1 MKTPWLRSALPAGK
15 ILFFGLAFTTVS
27 EAAWLNRNLLGELL
41 ARAPVVP
48 GSQPTLDAAR
58 VEACLRS
65 ARDLDRL
72 AGSLDQLMIVIQ
84 DTASRVDYARS
95 LDDRPQLPRPDRT
108 ENQTR
113 AQHEGGIAERAELQR
128 LLDRDTK
135 DYRARLAS
143 FRDGIKAYERD
154 CTGSFRRDH
163 LEAAKARL
171 KMND

>member
-1 MKTPWLRSALPAGK
+1 MTTPWLRSVLTAGTT
-15 ILFFGLAFTTVS
+15 LFFVLAFATGS
-27 EAAWLNRNLLGELL
+27 EAAWVNRHLLREFL
-41 ARAPVVP
+41 ARPTVVP
-48 GSQPTLDAAR
+48 GGQPTLDAAR

-65 ARDLDRL
+65 ARDLDGL

-84 DTASRVDYARS
+84 DTTSRIEYAQHVEG
-95 LDDRPQLPRPDRT
+95 RPQLPLPDRT
-108 ENQTR
+108 EKQMR
-113 AQHEGGIAERAELQR
+113 AKHEGGVAERAQLEA

-163 LEAAKARL
+163 LDAAKARL

>member
-1 MKTPWLRSALPAGK
+1 MTTPWLRSARPAGT
-15 ILFFGLAFTTVS
+15 ILVFVLAFATVS
-27 EAAWLNRNLLGELL
+27 QAAWVNRNLLRELL
-41 ARAPVVP
+41 ARPPVAP

-58 VEACLRS
+58 VEVCLRS
-65 ARDLDRL
+65 ARDLDSL

-84 DTASRVDYARS
+84 DTAARVDYARW
-95 LDDRPQLPRPDRT
+95 LEERPQLPLPDRT
-108 ENQTR
+108 ENQIR
-113 AQHEGGIAERAELQR
+113 AQHEGGTAERAQLQQ

-143 FRDGIKAYERD
+143 LMDGVKAYERD

-163 LEAAKARL
+163 LDAAKARL